1 MLLKNDLK
9 QSDLC
14 SMNLLL
20 KNIYTHTAMYHF
32 GLNKGQFLFDSII
45 IYTKFQSSFTL
56 QVFWAPVVLS
66 FSLSNIN

>member
-14 SMNLLL
+14 SMNLFL

-32 GLNKGQFLFDSII
+32 RFNKGQFPFDSII
-45 IYTKFQSSFTL
+45 FLYKNPIFIYTASILGTCCIKLFSF
-56 QVFWAPVVLS
+56 
-66 FSLSNIN
+66 

>member
-1 MLLKNDLK
+1 
-9 QSDLC
+9 
-14 SMNLLL
+14 
-20 KNIYTHTAMYHF
+20 MYHF

-45 IYTKFQSSFTL
+45 FYTKIQSSFTL